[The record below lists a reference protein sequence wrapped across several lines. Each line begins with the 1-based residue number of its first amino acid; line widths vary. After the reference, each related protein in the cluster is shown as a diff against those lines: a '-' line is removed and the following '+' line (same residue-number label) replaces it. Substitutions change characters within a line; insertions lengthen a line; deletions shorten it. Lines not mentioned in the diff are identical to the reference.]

1 MKRFAL
7 IGHPVAAS
15 QSPRLFTAAYDGRYP
30 YDLVDE
36 ERFEDAW
43 QRFLAGYEGINVT
56 APFKRDAFNRVDL
69 LSERAR
75 RSGAVNLVVRT
86 PEGLKGYNTDV
97 AGVTEALR
105 ECGLPVSDALV
116 IGTGGAAR
124 AAAVGAQE
132 LGCRVSLAGRSPEK
146 GEALARE
153 VVRLCEQPGNFSFSY
168 PLDMSIEEKLDMICR
183 RVYHADGVVLTPNA
197 KKQVQQLTELGFGG
211 LPICMAKTQYSFSD
225 DAALLGAPKDF
236 TVTVRNLKVSAGAG
250 FIVALTGDIMTMP
263 GLPKVPAAEKID
275 VDENGRITGLF

>member
-15 QSPRLFTAAYDGRYP
+15 QSPRLFAAAYDGRYP

-43 QRFLAGYEGINVT
+43 QRFLSGYEGINVT
-56 APFKRDAFNRVDL
+56 APFKRDAFNQVDL

-105 ECGLPVSDALV
+105 ECGLPVSNALV

-132 LGCRVSLAGRSPEK
+132 LGCRVTLAGRSPEK

-153 VVRLCEQPGNFSFSY
+153 LDATFVPLSQVADLTPDLVLYTLPGSVPVPAGL
-168 PLDMSIEEKLDMICR
+168 PL
-183 RVYHADGVVLTPNA
+183 AGAVVLEAEYKHP
-197 KKQVQQLTELGFGG
+197 QLADATCRAYVSGLRWLLYQAVAGYELFIGEA
-211 LPICMAKTQYSFSD
+211 PDTQKM
-225 DAALLGAPKDF
+225 AALF
-236 TVTVRNLKVSAGAG
+236 
-250 FIVALTGDIMTMP
+250 
-263 GLPKVPAAEKID
+263 
-275 VDENGRITGLF
+275 

>member
-43 QRFLAGYEGINVT
+43 QRFLTGYTGINVT
-56 APFKRDAFNRVDL
+56 APFKRDAFNQVDL

-75 RSGAVNLVVRT
+75 RSGAVNLVIRT

-105 ECGLPVSDALV
+105 ECGLPFSDALV
-116 IGTGGAAR
+116 VGTGGAAR
-124 AAAVGAQE
+124 AAAVGARE
-132 LGCRVSLAGRSPEK
+132 LGCRVTLAGRSPEK

-153 VVRLCEQPGNFSFSY
+153 LDARFV
-168 PLDMSIEEKLDMICR
+168 PLDQVESLSPDLVLYTLPGSVPVPAGLPLER
-183 RVYHADGVVLTPNA
+183 AVVLEAEYKHPQLAHTPCRAYISGLRWLLYQAVAGYALFTGEAPDTA
-197 KKQVQQLTELGFGG
+197 K
-211 LPICMAKTQYSFSD
+211 M
-225 DAALLGAPKDF
+225 AALF
-236 TVTVRNLKVSAGAG
+236 
-250 FIVALTGDIMTMP
+250 
-263 GLPKVPAAEKID
+263 
-275 VDENGRITGLF
+275 